1 MTTALAQA
9 TARQYNSFYKEVH
22 QDLINKNVHYNN
34 AEDDLCLDR

>member
-22 QDLINKNVHYNN
+22 QDLNKNVHYNN